1 MARTAATVLILW
13 LCLPEVLL
21 AGMVLEAGEIDSSKV
36 RVGAFA
42 EVVYG
47 KGARDTVSG
56 QWEKLDTASGYIK
69 AVDAESLTLALKEG
83 LGKKR
88 IAFARIQTLLLA
100 ASSRD
105 MAKLKKATGVELSF
119 ARIDDRN
126 WRIYRKLISGALV
139 GAGAGLAVASL
150 VIARTDANGQEDE
163 LFGFYIGIKA
173 AIYGGIAYVVGVPVG
188 ASRVDP
194 HDRVIASLAGSLI
207 GGGVAYGLTKRQRNL
222 WPSVLICP
230 PVGPLRC
237 PSFYESL
244 PRPAVSPSAWR
255 LVPTGASPRSP
266 RFDSEPADRCL
277 TRQLRTC

>member
-230 PVGPLRC
+230 PVGAVTMSELLRE
-237 PSFYESL
+237 PPEARRLSVGLAPGPDGS
-244 PRPAVSPSAWR
+244 VSA
-255 LVPTGASPRSP
+255 LATL
-266 RFDSEPADRCL
+266 RF
-277 TRQLRTC
+277 